1 MDERYSYSLLNTAQ
15 SNTPVLNSC
24 TVVIAND
31 SSHDNHIL
39 KPYSKATIGES
50 DVEHTVL
57 RDSGSF
63 VSIIREDLVPANCY
77 THRRVSLQFADG
89 NITR

>member
-1 MDERYSYSLLNTAQ
+1 MDERDSYSLLNTAQ
-15 SNTPVLNSC
+15 SNTIVLNSC

-39 KPYSKATIGES
+39 KPYIAIKATIGES

-63 VSIIREDLVPANCY
+63 VS
-77 THRRVSLQFADG
+77 
-89 NITR
+89 